1 MKTSN
6 KNNLLRRG
14 RENNRRKEMNRVTKR
29 LNRLGYNNS
38 KNRILKGRSTSHN
51 HRVALRHIANQLE
64 NNNNA
69 RLFAGPGHRRHRN
82 SVSVARN
89 RANNSNA
96 CRFAGP
102 GLRKHRNSVNITR
115 KKKKS
120 KKKKRRSSR

>member
-14 RENNRRKEMNRVTKR
+14 RENNRRKEINRISKK

-38 KNRILKGRSTSHN
+38 KNRILKGMSTSHN
-51 HRVALRHIANQLE
+51 HRVALRHIVQNLN

-69 RLFAGPGHRRHRN
+69 LRFAGPGLRRHRN
-82 SVSVARN
+82 SLSVARN
-89 RANNSNA
+89 RANNRNS
-96 CRFAGP
+96 RKFAGP
-102 GLRKHRNSVNITR
+102 GFRGHRSSISL
-115 KKKKS
+115 KKKKTS

>member
-14 RENNRRKEMNRVTKR
+14 RENNRSKEINRISKK

-38 KNRILKGRSTSHN
+38 KNRILKGRSTSQN
-51 HRVALRHIANQLE
+51 HRVALRHIANHLE

-69 RLFAGPGHRRHRN
+69 RRFAGPGHRRHRN
-82 SVSVARN
+82 SVNVIRN
-89 RANNSNA
+89 RSNNSNA
-96 CRFAGP
+96 RRFAGP
-102 GLRKHRNSVNITR
+102 GFRKHRNSVSL

-120 KKKKRRSSR
+120 KKKKRRNSR

>member
-14 RENNRRKEMNRVTKR
+14 RENNRRKEINRISKK

-51 HRVALRHIANQLE
+51 HRVALRHIVQNLN

-69 RLFAGPGHRRHRN
+69 LRFAGPGFRRHRN
-82 SVSVARN
+82 SLSVARN
-89 RANNSNA
+89 RANNRNS
-96 CRFAGP
+96 RKFAGP
-102 GLRKHRNSVNITR
+102 GFRRHRSSISL
-115 KKKKS
+115 KKKKTS

>member
-14 RENNRRKEMNRVTKR
+14 RENNRRKEINRISKK

-51 HRVALRHIANQLE
+51 HRVALRHIVQNLN

-69 RLFAGPGHRRHRN
+69 L
-82 SVSVARN
+82 
-89 RANNSNA
+89 
-96 CRFAGP
+96 RFAGP
-102 GLRKHRNSVNITR
+102 GLRKHRNSISVARNRDNNNNARRFAGPGLRRHRNSISL
-115 KKKKS
+115 KKKKTS

>member
-38 KNRILKGRSTSHN
+38 KNRILKGKSTQNN

-69 RLFAGPGHRRHRN
+69 RRFAGPGHRRHRN

-96 CRFAGP
+96 RRFAGP
-102 GLRKHRNSVNITR
+102 GFRKHRNSVSL

-120 KKKKRRSSR
+120 KNKKRKNSR